1 MCIVRRIYLMTIG
14 DMPLNALEKRHA
26 VMVDLALGIGVP
38 LIVVILMYIPQH
50 CRFMII
56 QDFGCT
62 FASDNDPISV
72 VLGMGPQSMVSLIC
86 TVYSIL
92 TIRALYKRY
101 SELDELLPSN
111 TIDKNL
117 YFRVLM
123 VGIIS
128 SAILFAL
135 TLQWFISNAANINHW
150 PGWKILHTKLSC
162 MELGPSTSNSRR
174 PETFHINLEIAR
186 WKFVG
191 NAFALF
197 AFFGVQDYMKYLA
210 IIVHVPCF
218 WGKRTSAAHNPNSVT
233 TKMGPLVFDHNPVRR
248 QLKFLDFSPRLQG
261 RQVTRVITDIHG
273 GLPQT
278 QVSVFS
284 SIPPNSVLSVDHGNE
299 CYTLVPCVSIPET
312 AVMGPHTASLAT
324 GV

>member
-1 MCIVRRIYLMTIG
+1 MAWTGLACLNFFINSVVWNNNFNNPAPVWCDISSRVSVASACAVPMAW
-14 DMPLNALEKRHA
+14 DMPLNALE
-26 VMVDLALGIGVP
+26 VFFTSD
-38 LIVVILMYIPQH
+38 VVIIVYIPQH

-210 IIVHVPCF
+210 IINISSPQ
-218 WGKRTSAAHNPNSVT
+218 P
-233 TKMGPLVFDHNPVRR
+233 
-248 QLKFLDFSPRLQG
+248 KFCDYKNG
-261 RQVTRVITDIHG
+261 A
-273 GLPQT
+273 
-278 QVSVFS
+278 S
-284 SIPPNSVLSVDHGNE
+284 SF
-299 CYTLVPCVSIPET
+299 
-312 AVMGPHTASLAT
+312 
-324 GV
+324 

>member
-1 MCIVRRIYLMTIG
+1 
-14 DMPLNALEKRHA
+14 
-26 VMVDLALGIGVP
+26 
-38 LIVVILMYIPQH
+38 
-50 CRFMII
+50 MII

-86 TVYSIL
+86 TVYSSSFVHFSSEVSVVDWILISPVL

-218 WGKRTSAAHNPNSVT
+218 WGKRCFIYALTIYV
-233 TKMGPLVFDHNPVRR
+233 
-248 QLKFLDFSPRLQG
+248 LD
-261 RQVTRVITDIHG
+261 
-273 GLPQT
+273 
-278 QVSVFS
+278 
-284 SIPPNSVLSVDHGNE
+284 
-299 CYTLVPCVSIPET
+299 
-312 AVMGPHTASLAT
+312 
-324 GV
+324 